1 MKIVKNWLSLRGQLT
16 ILFMFDLFVDLI
28 LLNIIAV
35 YSYLYL

>member
-1 MKIVKNWLSLRGQLT
+1 MVKLT
-16 ILFMFDLFVDLI
+16 IKGNYYSTDNFGDVDLCVDLT